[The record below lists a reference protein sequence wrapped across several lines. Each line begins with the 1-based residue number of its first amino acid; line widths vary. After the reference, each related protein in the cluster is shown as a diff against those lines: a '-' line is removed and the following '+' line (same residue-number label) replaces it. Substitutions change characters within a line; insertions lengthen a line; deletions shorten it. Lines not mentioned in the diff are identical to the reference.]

1 MKVGASLQGAHM
13 YNIIYISANVLIIL
27 ITLVNIFKLNVY
39 ERVQQVENSVRT
51 KNVM

>member
-1 MKVGASLQGAHM
+1 M
-13 YNIIYISANVLIIL
+13 YNIICISANVLIIL